1 MKPSSLLEADKPE
14 TLIDKITR
22 EVYASDNG
30 KRGKRAMMAS
40 LEGPRKVAVALDQLI
55 AQVNNG
61 GFRQWIDNGYAE
73 LGGDD
78 VMEFANDNAHVSELQ
93 ELGDLLGRLLEAADV
108 SDFSD
113 GDDFERDSA
122 EEIQEKFVEYVQGGM
137 WSELDELL
145 GGTDLD
151 ERKYQEVLENELSE
165 ATVYTKEV
173 SAGSRERLAVELK
186 SDLGDAS
193 LPDPPAERWVW
204 CLKTQPSDRGAFPG
218 RGAFPVYTSRKF
230 YPSEEAAEQAAE
242 TEAANV
248 TLDMLN
254 DDERGELE
262 DSALEV
268 LVNEYADSF
277 KDQSLD
283 FDQFDDDFYSI
294 DIPALKQAAS
304 QIIQAE
310 LEGDEEPEEPAKPD
324 LKDLP
329 PPDYRPRQGDQDFRQ
344 EALAR

>member
-1 MKPSSLLEADKPE
+1 MKPHNLAEADKPD
-14 TLIDKITR
+14 TLIDKIAR
-22 EVYASDNG
+22 EVYASDDG
-30 KRGKRAMMAS
+30 KRGKRAVMAS
-40 LEGPRKVAVALDQLI
+40 LEGPRKSAVALDQLI

-78 VMEFANDNAHVSELQ
+78 VMEFANDNASVSELQ

-113 GDDFERDSA
+113 GDAFERDSA
-122 EEIQEKFVEYVQGGM
+122 EEVEEKFVEYVQGGM

-204 CLKTQPSDRGAFPG
+204 YLKTNPASGASYT
-218 RGAFPVYTSRKF
+218 VYTSRKA
-230 YPSEEAAEQAAE
+230 YPSEEAAELAAE
-242 TEAANV
+242 AEAEKI
-248 TLDMLN
+248 TIDSLN
-254 DDERGELE
+254 DHERSELE
-262 DSALEV
+262 SSALDT
-268 LVNEYADSF
+268 LVNEYADAF

-283 FDQFDDDFYSI
+283 FDSIDDAFYSI
-294 DIPALKQAAS
+294 DIQALKEAAS
-304 QIIQAE
+304 KIIAAE
-310 LEGDEEPEEPAKPD
+310 LEGDSGEPEETVKPD

-344 EALAR
+344 EALVR

>member
-1 MKPSSLLEADKPE
+1 MKPFRMLEADKPD

-22 EVYASDNG
+22 EVYASDDG

-40 LEGPRKVAVALDQLI
+40 LHGPRKTAVALDQLI

-113 GDDFERDSA
+113 DDAFTRDSA

-137 WSELDELL
+137 WEELDELL

-151 ERKYQEVLENELSE
+151 GRKYQEVLEVELSE

-173 SAGSRERLAVELK
+173 SAGNRERLAVELK

-204 CLKTQPSDRGAFPG
+204 YLKTQPPG
-218 RGAFPVYTSRKF
+218 GGSFTVYTSRKF

-248 TLDMLN
+248 TVEMLN
-254 DDERGELE
+254 YNECNELE